1 MRGGWA
7 LLALAVWGAGDQAR
21 GGGCPTLHLLL
32 LRFPLLPHPPHPL
45 PHSK

>member
-1 MRGGWA
+1 MAQEPRSH
-7 LLALAVWGAGDQAR
+7 
-21 GGGCPTLHLLL
+21 LHLLL